1 MIPVILISLYKMK
14 KETISNAIRYP
25 RRVTVNN
32 KRLRTKSQRKKN
44 MHMCT
49 KTMAL
54 LRITKGN
61 NFGSYVFIISICL
74 ADRNVLARFDENI
87 INDSLR
93 Y

>member
-1 MIPVILISLYKMK
+1 
-14 KETISNAIRYP
+14 
-25 RRVTVNN
+25 
-32 KRLRTKSQRKKN
+32 